1 MVRLAEIGNGWQS
14 DLVYMNTKA
23 VLDGSIQNAVAHI
36 SFRGYDERSYLT
48 DGIESRR
55 CWRVLMA
62 DVRSHAVVHQQHA
75 FSNYYASER
84 EGVTCG
90 NRRGLLKAGLAG
102 IAGLSLPELLRSR
115 ARAAETGGSSP
126 RRKSV
131 ILVWMSGGPSQF
143 ETWDV
148 KPTRP
153 LQNRG
158 PFGAI
163 STQLPGVQICEHL
176 PRQAAILD
184 KFSLIRSVDARLSSH
199 NPNRVMQTGNLGSTT
214 ADAKY
219 PAIGSV
225 VAKFHGP
232 NHPSM
237 PPYVAAVASPRKHLA
252 FAGYLGKRFDPFI
265 AEQATRLPVY
275 NIDGIDTGAT
285 TGANLFQ
292 LPDELSP
299 DRLGDRRTLMRDL
312 DRLRSGV
319 DQAGSMLAM
328 DAYLN
333 QAVEMVLG
341 GRARQA
347 FDLSREPA
355 ASRERYGDH
364 VWFQQ
369 ALLARRLVEAGVS
382 FVTIGMNHSG
392 GASWDTH
399 GDNIP
404 PYGGI
409 SKGMGKLLPL
419 FDHAI
424 STLVTDLDERGLL
437 DDVLV
442 IAMGE
447 FGRTPMIGTQG
458 SSDGRDHWPEV
469 MSIAMAGGGLRHGQV
484 IGATEA
490 DGGTIKDRAVT
501 PADIAATIYRY
512 MDVPLEATYLD
523 NQGRPHYI
531 VQNNG
536 QPIRELF

>member
-1 MVRLAEIGNGWQS
+1 
-14 DLVYMNTKA
+14 
-23 VLDGSIQNAVAHI
+23 
-36 SFRGYDERSYLT
+36 
-48 DGIESRR
+48 
-55 CWRVLMA
+55 MA
-62 DVRSHAVVHQQHA
+62 DISAHSVVHRQHA
-75 FSNYYASER
+75 FSNYYGDEH

-90 NRRGLLKAGLAG
+90 NRRGMLKAGLAG

-115 ARAAETGGSSP
+115 GHAGEARAESKGP
-126 RRKSV
+126 KSV
-131 ILVWMSGGPSQF
+131 ILVWMSGGPSQL

-148 KPTRP
+148 KPQRP

-163 STQLPGVQICEHL
+163 STKLPGVQICEHL
-176 PRQAAILD
+176 PKQAAILD
-184 KFSLIRSVDARLSSH
+184 KFSLIRSVDARQSNH
-199 NPNRVMQTGNLGSTT
+199 NPSRVMQTGHLASNT

-225 VAKFHGP
+225 VAKLHGP
-232 NHPSM
+232 NHPAM
-237 PPYVAAVASPRKHLA
+237 PPYVAAVAAPRKHLA
-252 FAGYLGKRFDPFI
+252 FAGSLGKRFDPFI
-265 AEQATRLPVY
+265 AEQATKLPIY
-275 NIDGIDTGAT
+275 DIDGNDTGKT

-292 LPDELSP
+292 LPVELSA
-299 DRLGDRRTLMRDL
+299 DRLGDRRTLQRDL

-328 DAYLN
+328 DAYLT

-341 GRARQA
+341 GRAQKA

-355 ASRERYGDH
+355 ANRERYGNH
-364 VWFQQ
+364 LWFQQ
-369 ALLARRLVEAGVS
+369 ALLARRLVEAGVT

-404 PYGGI
+404 PSGGI
-409 SKGMGKLLPL
+409 TRGMGKLLPL
-419 FDHAI
+419 FDHAV
-424 STLVTDLDERGLL
+424 STLVSDLDERGLL

-469 MSIAMAGGGLRHGQV
+469 MSIALAGGGLRHGQV

-490 DGGTIKDRAVT
+490 DGGTIKDRLVT

-512 MDVPLEATYLD
+512 LDVPLDATYLD
-523 NQGRPHYI
+523 SQGRPHYI